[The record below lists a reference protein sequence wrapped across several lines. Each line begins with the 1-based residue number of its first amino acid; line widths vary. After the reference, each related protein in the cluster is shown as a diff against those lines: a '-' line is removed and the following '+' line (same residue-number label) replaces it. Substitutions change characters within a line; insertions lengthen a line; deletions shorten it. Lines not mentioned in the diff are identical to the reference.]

1 MNPKGDAIP
10 QLDLL
15 RIAAAAVVCLH
26 VSAGVVLNPLDTLP
40 QWWAGNIGDA
50 ASRWSVP
57 LFVMVSGAL
66 LLNDNRSF
74 TPMQFYTRRAARL
87 LIPTIFWSALY
98 LAYRR
103 FNSHTG
109 LAEFLEDT
117 AKGDPY
123 FHMWFLYMIAGLYA
137 VTPLLRIGDT
147 F

>member
-10 QLDLL
+10 QSDLL

-26 VSAGVVLNPLDTLP
+26 ASAGVVLNPLDTLP

-87 LIPTIFWSALY
+87 LIPTIFGA
-98 LAYRR
+98 R
-103 FNSHTG
+103 FIWLTDVST
-109 LAEFLEDT
+109 
-117 AKGDPY
+117 
-123 FHMWFLYMIAGLYA
+123 
-137 VTPLLRIGDT
+137 VTPASPNSLRTRRKATRIFTCGFFT
-147 F
+147 